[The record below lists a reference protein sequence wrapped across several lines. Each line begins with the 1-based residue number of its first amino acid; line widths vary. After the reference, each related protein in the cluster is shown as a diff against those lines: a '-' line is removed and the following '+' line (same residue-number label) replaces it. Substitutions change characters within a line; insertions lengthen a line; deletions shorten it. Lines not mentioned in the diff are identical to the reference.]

1 MASRQPACDP
11 CRRAKLACDHTR
23 PICSRCRSQQK
34 QGLCT
39 YRVSPFKR
47 KRTNDSEPPQQESRP
62 SRRRV
67 SQDASPTHPT
77 SQTPAA
83 NRTYLYPNPGHIGLS
98 SHVAIFNQIFPD
110 QSDTSPAAATG
121 HSGSPNDISPEGPSL
136 DDNPLARKGAELLKS
151 LLEKYSL
158 SSMESL
164 VSFWIEKGINLAL
177 AEPFVAL
184 CARIFNYSCLST
196 FEGPDWHLKL
206 AQKLLANSIRPLEY
220 DSSTNFSE
228 YVAQFTGQNTRWETL
243 GIFLCAVLRALIEI
257 PFFPTLYTTEES
269 QRDLKEKLLALIGCS
284 LDVCLSLDCL
294 NDLQHLIQYEN
305 AITYTYTSGDQSF
318 FLYRRLGDVMASVFA
333 LGYHENL
340 DAKSDTPLFLIQ
352 LRKAAFARIYS
363 ADKNG
368 SLFLGRPPR
377 LSKRFSCFQLP
388 DSRLP
393 LDCTVATLEPIGTRE
408 WDPDS
413 VMNYRAETRWSALC
427 AFVKEEVMELMF
439 DSSRSDCRQ
448 KIEALQEMAD
458 AQWNALPPH
467 FRLSTSIKQHSEI
480 PFERDFVASTR
491 LNYLHTT
498 FLIRRLAFDRLSEPA
513 GPLIEVSIE
522 MLKLAVEVMVLREEL
537 SNSGTRLTWKIAHY
551 GLPAAGIIIMAMLNQ
566 NPTPSCLRISRSR
579 VLQDLAVLVAEVERG
594 TVVKAEDPNYAI
606 LSKATQIIQRFLDF
620 INSEQGMETIPQL
633 PEQQLQQPDAPW
645 GQQLGQDL
653 ESEFSFWQGIA
664 DHPSLYSQYLLPPN
678 EGLGVP
684 SSMQGR
690 EET

>member
-1 MASRQPACDP
+1 
-11 CRRAKLACDHTR
+11 
-23 PICSRCRSQQK
+23 
-34 QGLCT
+34 
-39 YRVSPFKR
+39 
-47 KRTNDSEPPQQESRP
+47 
-62 SRRRV
+62 
-67 SQDASPTHPT
+67 
-77 SQTPAA
+77 
-83 NRTYLYPNPGHIGLS
+83 
-98 SHVAIFNQIFPD
+98 
-110 QSDTSPAAATG
+110 
-121 HSGSPNDISPEGPSL
+121 
-136 DDNPLARKGAELLKS
+136 
-151 LLEKYSL
+151 
-158 SSMESL
+158 MERF

-184 CARIFNYSCLST
+184 CARISNYSCLSS

-228 YVAQFTGQNTRWETL
+228 YVDQFTGQNTRWETL

-427 AFVKEEVMELMF
+427 AFVKEEVTELMF
-439 DSSRSDCRQ
+439 DSSRTDCRQ

-606 LSKATQIIQRFLDF
+606 LSKATQIIQKFLDF

-633 PEQQLQQPDAPW
+633 PEQQLQQPDAPG

-664 DHPSLYSQYLLPPN
+664 DHPSLYSQYLLPTSELPGGNPN
-678 EGLGVP
+678 IPEP
-684 SSMQGR
+684 

>member
-47 KRTNDSEPPQQESRP
+47 KRASDSSPRQESRP

-67 SQDASPTHPT
+67 SQDASPTHHT

-121 HSGSPNDISPEGPSL
+121 HSGSPNDVSPEGPSL
-136 DDNPLARKGAELLKS
+136 DDNPLARKGAELLKQ

-158 SSMESL
+158 SSMENF

-184 CARIFNYSCLST
+184 CAQISNYSCLST
-196 FEGPDWHLKL
+196 FERPDWHLKL
-206 AQKLLANSIRPLEY
+206 AQKLLANSIQPLQY
-220 DSSTNFSE
+220 DSSTSFSE

-340 DAKSDTPLFLIQ
+340 DAKTNTPEFLIQ

-393 LDCTVATLEPIGTRE
+393 LDCATATLEPIGTRE
-408 WDPDS
+408 WDPES

-439 DSSRSDCRQ
+439 DSSCTDCRQ

-458 AQWNALPPH
+458 SQWNALPAH

-513 GPLIEVSIE
+513 APLIEASIE

-566 NPTPSCLRISRSR
+566 HPTPACLRVSRSR

-620 INSEQGMETIPQL
+620 INSEQSMETVPQL

-645 GQQLGQDL
+645 GPQLGQDL